1 MKKIYKI
8 TYTRTEYYDHIVVA
22 ENAEEAREK
31 AAKENGENPVGDAA
45 FWALIMSGIASVG
58 PRKLNRQEELSSPLQ
73 CGFHPEYDGKTR
85 PLWPP
90 CIDCVNVWNYVKAL
104 RVLEKGCECEDIV
117 IEESEE
123 ELISGFKVPNYKAV
137 ENLNY
142 HKPEC
147 YLNTNAS

>member
-22 ENAEEAREK
+22 DNMEEARER
-31 AAKENGENPVGDAA
+31 AAKENSKNPVGEAA
-45 FWALIMSGIASVG
+45 FWALVMSGVATVG
-58 PRKLNRQEELSSPLQ
+58 PRTLKRQEELSSALQ
-73 CGFHPEYDGKTR
+73 CDVHPEYDGKTR

-90 CIDCVNVWNYVKAL
+90 CIDCMNVWNYIKAL

-117 IEESEE
+117 IEEAEE
-123 ELISGFKVPNYKAV
+123 KLESGFKIPRYKAV

-142 HKPEC
+142 HKPDC
-147 YLNTNAS
+147 ALKPNVS